1 MQGAAAAAF
10 ERRGARAGGGS
21 WVEKRYCCSV
31 TKYCVDGGGLPP
43 LPASAATSAFS
54 ALACLA
60 TSLFL
65 HRYVREAACRRR
77 QHARQRREKAA
88 VPFPSLSRGG
98 GGIEFLLRRR
108 FLLATQYQAPLTTTA
123 ATCVDGAYRFF
134 AARRVGS
141 CCRPRALE
149 LRTRMCHVLGL
160 LLRLWRPS
168 PALSRAASSRFA
180 SYPASATIAS
190 HVLRRRRRVRSAAL
204 PPPTQ
209 SPPTPTRPRALSRAQ
224 T

>member
-1 MQGAAAAAF
+1 MAEAPSTPCQRHHLRFFSLGVLAA
-10 ERRGARAGGGS
+10 
-21 WVEKRYCCSV
+21 
-31 TKYCVDGGGLPP
+31 
-43 LPASAATSAFS
+43 
-54 ALACLA
+54 
-60 TSLFL
+60 SLFL
-65 HRYVREAACRRR
+65 HRYVGAAAWRRR

-98 GGIEFLLRRR
+98 GGFEFLLRRR
-108 FLLATQYQAPLTTTA
+108 FLFATQYQAPLTTTA

-190 HVLRRRRRVRSAAL
+190 HILRRRRRVRSAAL

-209 SPPTPTRPRALSRAQ
+209 SPPTPTRARALSRAQ